1 MQGDGF
7 AACKL
12 LSLRTSCCLRKHVGF
27 LKINIF
33 LSVIETLTVF
43 LAVLLLL
50 MQRRRDTTNDCW
62 LLGINLQS

>member
-33 LSVIETLTVF
+33 LSVTETLTVF

-50 MQRRRDTTNDCW
+50 M
-62 LLGINLQS
+62 